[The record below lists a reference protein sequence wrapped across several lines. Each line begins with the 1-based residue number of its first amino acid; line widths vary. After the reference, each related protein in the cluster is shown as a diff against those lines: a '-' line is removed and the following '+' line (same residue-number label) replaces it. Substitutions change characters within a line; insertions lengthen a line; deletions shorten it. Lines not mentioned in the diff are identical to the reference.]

1 MNLTWY
7 TAGTDN
13 PMDEQADL
21 MAGYWAIIGPEAGG
35 RFDWT
40 VVAPD
45 GADIAG
51 GNADSAE
58 AAKVAVVEWF
68 RQSVYYSVGR
78 TDTPPPG
85 LVPMRYVVIYSTD
98 PTGARTEF
106 SAADDS
112 AAWERAEQ
120 GAHGARIVYLAETQI
135 QAGGDVRRALH
146 RAAHE
151 LAGLDTSHVATYA
164 ADGDGYL
171 VTCPEGCKLGTSEH
185 QLTEA
190 GALRRIELHKISTT
204 RLLP

>member
-85 LVPMRYVVIYSTD
+85 LV
-98 PTGARTEF
+98 RTPPKY
-106 SAADDS
+106 
-112 AAWERAEQ
+112 RP
-120 GAHGARIVYLAETQI
+120 
-135 QAGGDVRRALH
+135 
-146 RAAHE
+146 
-151 LAGLDTSHVATYA
+151 HVATYA